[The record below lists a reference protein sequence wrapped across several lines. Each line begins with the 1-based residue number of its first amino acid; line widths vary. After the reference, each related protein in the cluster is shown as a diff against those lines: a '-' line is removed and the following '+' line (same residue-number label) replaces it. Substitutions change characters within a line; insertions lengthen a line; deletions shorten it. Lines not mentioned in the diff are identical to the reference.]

1 MFQERLPNSHKNVIK
16 SSKNKKPKLEEFEIL
31 KELKDVFQE
40 EMSRLSPR
48 KEVYFSIE
56 LSLEY
61 QPSSKFPY
69 KMSTTKPLEMKTQLD
84 ELLEND
90 YVSLS
95 VSLWKHQLF
104 LWRKRI
110 GPQDY
115 ALIIGTCNVPIKH
128 WFTLLRI
135 WLLWDHMKGPK
146 FFPKVDLKSG

>member
-1 MFQERLPNSHKNVIK
+1 MSIRNNSSMDVNNCFRKGYQMLTKNVIK
-16 SSKNKKPKLEEFEIL
+16 SSKNKEPKLEEFEIL

-48 KEVYFSIE
+48 KEMNFSIY

-61 QPSSKFPY
+61 HPSSKSPY
-69 KMSTTKPLEMKTQLD
+69 KMSTTKPLELNTQLQ

-104 LWRKRI
+104 L
-110 GPQDY
+110 
-115 ALIIGTCNVPIKH
+115 
-128 WFTLLRI
+128 
-135 WLLWDHMKGPK
+135 
-146 FFPKVDLKSG
+146 